1 MTKNQYR
8 YYSSHYSVEF
18 NLRTMTIVF
27 DLITSTDYLLQ
38 AGDLAALFQMFLK
51 AKNLSIISKKTTQ

>member
-1 MTKNQYR
+1 
-8 YYSSHYSVEF
+8 
-18 NLRTMTIVF
+18 MTIVI